1 MIEADIIACPC
12 GELEGA
18 PSLRIRASGQP
29 DPIELMRTVQMH
41 ERPGLSVIW
50 IESAP
55 WGLGDWDNAIR
66 LVAESDALSHVA
78 IFAKQ
83 SLAATRWSGYPKI
96 QWTVDLTDLLRAP
109 LTESAVA
116 TYLEGIAY
124 IPTVREIVAFR
135 PAPINLTPAIL
146 DPLYQYVNPEAGGYL
161 YVEAEQAGRTVGAL
175 SRCMHTWS
183 QRYWRPEHG

>member
-1 MIEADIIACPC
+1 MIDAGIIACPC

-18 PSLRIRASGQP
+18 PSLRIRAAGPQ
-29 DPIELMRTVQMH
+29 DPYDLLRCVEIN

-55 WGLGDWDNAIR
+55 WGLAEWDAAIR
-66 LVAESDALSHVA
+66 IVAEAEALSHMA
-78 IFAKQ
+78 IFAIQ
-83 SLAATRWSGYPKI
+83 SLASTRWSGYPKI

-116 TYLEGIAY
+116 TYLEEIAY

-135 PAPINLTPAIL
+135 PAPINLTPSLL
-146 DPLYQYVNPEAGGYL
+146 DPLYQYINPEAGGYV
-161 YVEAEQAGRTVGAL
+161 YVEAEQVGRTIGAL